1 MVLMKVNSAAVLSS
15 VPLQM
20 VYYFNIFYYIF
31 YFLVTFLMIIY
42 KSRVFSFPDGN
53 LAFDLVLLILMG
65 ILEVTKLYHGFKG
78 NLTEEAVPVV
88 TNMVLT
94 IGRSTCDVTGRAQHS
109 FGLST
114 ISISWRTLQF
124 VSNRIR
130 TFLLNNFYGDI
141 LIFLCLYLLIN
152 LIIASKWI
160 HKPHSG
166 CSFASFHSTSGGAT
180 VYPAE
185 TQTALL
191 RDNVMHSVSF

>member
-1 MVLMKVNSAAVLSS
+1 MQEEIAVSVNSAAVLSS

-31 YFLVTFLMIIY
+31 YFIVTFLMIIY

-94 IGRSTCDVTGRAQHS
+94 IGSML
-109 FGLST
+109 LS
-114 ISISWRTLQF
+114 L
-124 VSNRIR
+124 
-130 TFLLNNFYGDI
+130 Y
-141 LIFLCLYLLIN
+141 YLLWQTYVLKADVIIN
-152 LIIASKWI
+152 AILLVIYGLEEVLDIIAVS
-160 HKPHSG
+160 
-166 CSFASFHSTSGGAT
+166 SFARI
-180 VYPAE
+180 YMW
-185 TQTALL
+185 
-191 RDNVMHSVSF
+191 RDWTDAAFIWFVDYFRFLEDFAICVKQNQNFFIE